1 MSFHWKCSL
10 FRRFFFS
17 YVLCKKYI
25 FQQAHGKA
33 LRAHNSKS
41 EVDKGAGASF
51 FSFSPVFFFSYVLCK
66 KYIFQQARGKALRA
80 HNSTV
85 NQKSIR
91 ERVLLFSNFS
101 MNLTDSPFYY
111 KLPFNILFYYFME
124 IKTSKISGH
133 SWHRRR
139 NNREIKIH
147 VYAKRQTW
155 ICTTWP
161 SFPLIFRL
169 LFIASTQKWVVLY
182 QF

>member
-1 MSFHWKCSL
+1 MFRNVYFFSHVQKVVSEVRSVYGKKKWTKAIIRSKCLFTENVLFFAGFFFLTYFAKNTYSSKLTEKRLGRTTVNQKSIRERVLLFSL
-10 FRRFFFS
+10 FRRF
-17 YVLCKKYI
+17 
-25 FQQAHGKA
+25 
-33 LRAHNSKS
+33 
-41 EVDKGAGASF
+41 
-51 FSFSPVFFFSYVLCK
+51 FFFSYVLCK

-133 SWHRRR
+133 S
-139 NNREIKIH
+139 
-147 VYAKRQTW
+147 
-155 ICTTWP
+155 
-161 SFPLIFRL
+161 
-169 LFIASTQKWVVLY
+169 
-182 QF
+182 

>member
-1 MSFHWKCSL
+1 MFRNVYFFSHVQKVVSEVRSVYGKKKWTKAIIRSKCL
-10 FRRFFFS
+10 FTENVLFFAGFFFLTYFAKNTYS
-17 YVLCKKYI
+17 
-25 FQQAHGKA
+25 
-33 LRAHNSKS
+33 SKLT
-41 EVDKGAGASF
+41 EKRLG
-51 FSFSPVFFFSYVLCK
+51 
-66 KYIFQQARGKALRA
+66 RT
-80 HNSTV
+80 TV
-85 NQKSIR
+85 NKKSIR

-182 QF
+182 PF